1 MKNTMRLVAMV
12 VMALSMLMVLP
23 ATVTAQTDKQ
33 QKKENK
39 EWQKKQE
46 ELRKFVN
53 EKAGKE
59 AQKQAKKLEK
69 AGWKSIGLPIAKQL
83 EQTWMKMAE
92 EDATGF
98 PRYIYAPEEATANTY
113 ATAQSSADNVAK
125 LRIASQISSSI
136 HELVDIA
143 LANQQI
149 NEKEANSYHKITDN
163 AKVLVQQKLGRTF
176 KTKEIYRVL
185 SNGNYQVQVVMFY
198 DMKAAVEIAREVMLE
213 ELKKDS
219 DVNKAQLESLLGMDK
234 LTEQVS
240 KDLPTYDEVVK

>member
-1 MKNTMRLVAMV
+1 MKNTMRLVAMAIL
-12 VMALSMLMVLP
+12 ALGLMMSSPVS
-23 ATVTAQTDKQ
+23 AQTDKQ
-33 QKKENK
+33 KKKENK
-39 EWQKKQE
+39 EWQKKQD

-92 EDATGF
+92 EDASGF
-98 PRYIYAPEEATANTY
+98 PRYIYEPEEATANTY

-136 HELVDIA
+136 AELVDIA
-143 LANQQI
+143 LANRQI
-149 NEKEANSYHKITDN
+149 NEKEATSLHEINDN
-163 AKVLVQQKLGRTF
+163 AKVIVSQKLGRTF

-198 DMKAAVEIAREVMLE
+198 DMKEAVETYRGAILE
-213 ELKKDS
+213 ELKKDVN
-219 DVNKAQLESLLGMDK
+219 VNKAQLESLMGLDK
-234 LTEQVS
+234 IMEQVA
-240 KDLPTYDEVVK
+240 KDQPTYDEIVK